1 MNDITAI
8 IAAAK
13 RHRTWFSIGPDQPW
27 SFEDSGAWHA
37 VHDHATAMAE
47 ALDKISRRVVPMG
60 SRDEYRRG
68 YLDALDVTRD
78 IARECLDRIVKEA
91 KP

>member
-1 MNDITAI
+1 MTTDIHAI

-13 RHRTWFSIGPDQPW
+13 RVMTSDERPGDTAATYALLQHRID
-27 SFEDSGAWHA
+27 
-37 VHDHATAMAE
+37 MAE

-78 IARECLDRIVKEA
+78 IARDVLAAIEKDMQ
-91 KP
+91 P

>member
-8 IAAAK
+8 IVAAK
-13 RHRTWFSIGPDQPW
+13 RWKAGHHFALDGDYYAW
-27 SFEDSGAWHA
+27 DSLRNHA
-37 VHDHATAMAE
+37 IRMAE